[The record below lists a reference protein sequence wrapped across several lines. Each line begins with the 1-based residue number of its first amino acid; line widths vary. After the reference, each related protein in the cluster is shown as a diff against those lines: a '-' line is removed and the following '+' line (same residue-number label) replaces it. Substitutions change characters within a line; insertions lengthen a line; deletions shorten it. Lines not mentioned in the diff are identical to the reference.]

1 MYNDYGYTSS
11 FESASLGLGS
21 IIWVILSVIIALVGG
36 ILIYLFFVKKDT
48 KVEGKLK
55 TLKDFLSFKIM
66 LIEPILKVCYLVCTL
81 LVVLSSFALIR
92 TSFISFLLTLIMGP
106 VLIRIVYESALLKIM
121 IWKNTNILANTNN
134 KKEKVKEE
142 NNNVKK

>member
-11 FESASLGLGS
+11 FQSASLGLGG

-48 KVEGKLK
+48 KVEGKLA

-81 LVVLSSFALIR
+81 LVVLSSFALIG

-121 IWKNTNILANTNN
+121 IWKNTNILANANN

-142 NNNVKK
+142 K

>member
-121 IWKNTNILANTNN
+121 IWKNTNILANANN

-142 NNNVKK
+142 K